1 MGKWKLLI
9 FNVNFLKSVE
19 ILFDIKGISMNI
31 IGKINLLSIVLQ
43 INNLLKII

>member
-1 MGKWKLLI
+1 
-9 FNVNFLKSVE
+9 
-19 ILFDIKGISMNI
+19 MNI